1 MNNSLNNFLSVK
13 FGKKQ
18 RATPKT
24 GPCEYPLWHSCKRR
38 HLFGA

>member
-24 GPCEYPLWHSCKRR
+24 GHCEYP
-38 HLFGA
+38 